1 MGVGPKACEISCRA
15 AHPGAPGLL
24 TVGGMS
30 HASTR
35 WASSGQATLEHL
47 GVTLAIALLMATLG
61 TWVAGEVRPPDRA
74 PALIEHITEPLM
86 AQMPPAIPADAR
98 FRLRQEAERTAG
110 EKGIFRRAF
119 DAVLSWG
126 TLNADGEIEMARGF
140 LDQLG
145 VRAEDLVKHPV
156 ETLTA
161 AVQSLTRDPVKETAG
176 RVSDIAGYLSDLGKK
191 PFRVTFLNVS
201 RDLGGMAADWL
212 IARAARYVGGRVSA
226 AVTSSTGRRPK
237 PTPPDAGTRTNPD
250 PPAQGTTRGGV
261 EP

>member
-1 MGVGPKACEISCRA
+1 MP
-15 AHPGAPGLL
+15 
-24 TVGGMS
+24 

-61 TWVAGEVRPPDRA
+61 TWVAGEVRPQGRA
-74 PALIEHITEPLM
+74 PALIERISEPLM
-86 AQMPPAIPADAR
+86 AQIPPSIPADAH
-98 FRLRQEAERTAG
+98 FRLRREAERSAG
-110 EKGIFRRAF
+110 EKSIFRRAL
-119 DAVLSWG
+119 DGVLSWG
-126 TLNADGEIEMARGF
+126 MLNVDGEIEMARGF

-156 ETLTA
+156 ETLSA

-176 RVSDIAGYLSDLGKK
+176 RVSDIAGYLSHLGKK
-191 PFRVTFLNVS
+191 PFRETFLNVS
-201 RDLGGMAADWL
+201 RDLGGLAADWL
-212 IARAARYVGGRVSA
+212 IARAARYVTGRVSS

-237 PTPPDAGTRTNPD
+237 PIPPDAGTRTNPD
-250 PPAQGTTRGGV
+250 PPTQGTTRGGV